1 MWPPPVS
8 DVSGRS
14 SAANIAED
22 RREISSEIGGK
33 IEPESTAESGSQSAG
48 NRAQNPRHSK
58 LAVWTPTTNYDLSGC
73 ASRYGRTYVY
83 HQEFST
89 HWETF
94 ARLVSRIPL
103 EHRLSVELDGA
114 DLGHLEWVTLS
125 GRIATCWVDPAW
137 RRRGLGRRMWQRARE
152 YAAENGLALPTA
164 DGLPRSMPAS
174 AFIAAVADDDVMV
187 GQVPLFP
194 RPEGNRTEVVY
205 QGSSSS

>member
-1 MWPPPVS
+1 M
-8 DVSGRS
+8 
-14 SAANIAED
+14 
-22 RREISSEIGGK
+22 
-33 IEPESTAESGSQSAG
+33 
-48 NRAQNPRHSK
+48 
-58 LAVWTPTTNYDLSGC
+58 
-73 ASRYGRTYVY
+73 Y

-94 ARLVSRIPL
+94 GRHASRVPL

-114 DLGHLEWVTLS
+114 ELGHLEWSVVT
-125 GRIATCWVDPAW
+125 GRAVTCWVDPDW

-152 YAAENGLALPTA
+152 YAAENRLALPTA
-164 DGLPRSMPAS
+164 DGLPRSMPAN
-174 AFIAAVADDDVMV
+174 AFFAAVAYDDVMV